1 MTMRLGLVAFGVA
14 IGLGTAATQ
23 VGAQSS
29 PDVAAARRAG
39 QVGERFDGYLGY
51 ASTPSMVVQRQVAA
65 VNIRRRALYVALASR
80 RGATPQAAG
89 IATGC
94 ELLRSLAVGEAYM
107 LADGVWRRR
116 RPGEPAPQPDYCG

>member
-1 MTMRLGLVAFGVA
+1 MTLRFRLVAFGVA
-14 IGLGTAATQ
+14 VGLGAAAAQ
-23 VGAQSS
+23 VSAQSS
-29 PDVAAARRAG
+29 PDLAAARRAG

-51 ASTPSMVVQRQVAA
+51 ASTPSLLVQRQVAA
-65 VNIRRRALYVALASR
+65 VNIRRRSLYVGLATR

-94 ELLRSLAVGEAYM
+94 ELLGSLAVGEAYM

-116 RPGEPAPQPDYCG
+116 DPGEPAPQPDYCG